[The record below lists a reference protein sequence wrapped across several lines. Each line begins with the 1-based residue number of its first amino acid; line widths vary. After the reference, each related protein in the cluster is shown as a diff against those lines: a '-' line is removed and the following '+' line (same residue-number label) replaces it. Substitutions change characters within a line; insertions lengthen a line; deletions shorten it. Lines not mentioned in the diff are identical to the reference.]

1 VREKIARLANKNLP
15 AVKQVKLKLVHIDF
29 WSAVKAGFL
38 VTLAMG
44 IATVVGLF
52 VVWLAISSTGVFD
65 SVSQLI
71 NGVVGTDSGSGAVDV
86 SQQLSL
92 PKVMTFAF
100 TIALFNIVIGTIL
113 TGVSALIFNVIG
125 RITGGISVGFT
136 NN

>member
-71 NGVVGTDSGSGAVDV
+71 NGVVGTESGSGAVDV
-86 SQQLSL
+86 GQQLSL

>member
-1 VREKIARLANKNLP
+1 
-15 AVKQVKLKLVHIDF
+15 
-29 WSAVKAGFL
+29 
-38 VTLAMG
+38 M
-44 IATVVGLF
+44 VGLF

-71 NGVVGTDSGSGAVDV
+71 NGVVGTESGSGAVDV
-86 SQQLSL
+86 GQQLSL

>member
-1 VREKIARLANKNLP
+1 MREKIARLANKNLP